1 MSKAWVIGAV
11 VLIMSGV
18 LLVVQATSSKT
29 SIVVT
34 PHELAL
40 NPKDKRIERLRVAGK
55 VSAGLPIDYQHE
67 PITELRFG
75 IEDPGTGGG
84 GLISVVYRGVRPDM
98 FAVGRDVIMD
108 GDYDNGI
115 FKAASLMTQCPS
127 KYEPP
132 KVGQETK
139 SVAKD

>member
-1 MSKAWVIGAV
+1 MSKAWIIAAI

-18 LLVVQATSSKT
+18 LLVLQATSTKT

-34 PHELAL
+34 PHDLAAKS
-40 NPKDKRIERLRVAGK
+40 KDSRIERLRVAGK
-55 VSAGLPIDYQHE
+55 VSAGIAIDYQHE
-67 PITELRFG
+67 PHAELRFG

-84 GLISVVYRGVRPDM
+84 GLIPVVYKGVRPDM

-108 GDYDNGI
+108 GDFDKGT
-115 FKAASLMTQCPS
+115 FVAANLLTQCPS

-132 KVGQETK
+132 KVEGN
-139 SVAKD
+139 